1 MIREGYQRDKPDNMI
16 QFDFVTF
23 LASLGTIHSLFFSIL
38 LWFRQKQQLA
48 NRILAAFF
56 FATSI
61 RIAKNIVV
69 HIRILDPDIII
80 AENWW
85 RLGINVGL
93 IHQLAIGPLFYLYFR
108 SLLQEDFSWKRNHLW
123 HLLPYGIL
131 LPIAGLISWPWWR
144 DGGLYLSYL
153 HVLIYY
159 LLAFT
164 LWLKSQQQLEVTAL
178 QQKRR
183 RWLGVLLV
191 LAALLMLIYSPALF
205 KYTGYI
211 GGAILYAIGIYV
223 VSVGLLKE
231 QTRKEKQKYTTSAL
245 SQQTAHELQGQL
257 LQLMEKEQFFLDSTL
272 SLSKLAKAMHISP
285 THLSQVINQ
294 GFQQSYATFVN
305 NYRLQEVANKLK
317 DPKNDVFS
325 IASLA
330 FDSGFNS
337 LSTFNTLFKKT
348 YDMTPSKFR
357 SINRKT

>member
-1 MIREGYQRDKPDNMI
+1 MI
-16 QFDFVTF
+16 QLDFVTF

-69 HIRILDPDIII
+69 HIRIIDPDIVI
-80 AENWW
+80 AESWW
-85 RLGINVGL
+85 RFAVNVGL

-108 SLLQEDFSWKRNHLW
+108 SLLQENFSWKKQHLW
-123 HLLPYGIL
+123 HLLPYGAL
-131 LPIAGLISWPWWR
+131 LLCAGLISWPYWR

-164 LWLKSQQQLEVTAL
+164 LWRSGQQQLDKTAL

-183 RWLGVLLV
+183 QWLGTLLV
-191 LAALLMLIYSPALF
+191 LAALLMFIYSPALF

-211 GGAILYAIGIYV
+211 GGAFLYAIGIYV
-223 VSVGLLKE
+223 VSIGLLKE
-231 QTRKEKQKYTTSAL
+231 RRRKEVQKYTTSAL
-245 SQQTAHELQGQL
+245 NQQTAQELQEQL
-257 LQLMEKEQFFLDSTL
+257 LKLMEKEQVYLDTTL
-272 SLSKLAKAMHISP
+272 SLSKLAKALNVSP

-305 NYRLQEVANKLK
+305 RYRLQEVASKLQE
-317 DPKNDVFS
+317 PQNDVFS

-348 YDMTPSKFR
+348 YAMTPSQFR